1 MIGKY
6 FGFACEMRLLKPQE
20 IFQAGDNQ
28 IQVIAIVHA
37 GRVCSFIL
45 RKKPIRKYT
54 RRKRYFRQEH
64 VLTW

>member
-20 IFQAGDNQ
+20 IFQDGDNQ

-37 GRVCSFIL
+37 GRVCSYDMAQCYYA
-45 RKKPIRKYT
+45 RVCT
-54 RRKRYFRQEH
+54 EE
-64 VLTW
+64 

>member
-37 GRVCSFIL
+37 GRVCSALL
-45 RKKPIRKYT
+45 RSCLYANIPGGKDHSGKST
-54 RRKRYFRQEH
+54 G
-64 VLTW
+64 